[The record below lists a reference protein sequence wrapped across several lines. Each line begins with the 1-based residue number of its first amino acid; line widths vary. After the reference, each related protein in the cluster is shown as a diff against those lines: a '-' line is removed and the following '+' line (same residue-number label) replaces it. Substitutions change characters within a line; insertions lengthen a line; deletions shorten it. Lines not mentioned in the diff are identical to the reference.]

1 MYIVI
6 YKFQREF
13 EYVMAAQQVAI
24 RDGQDVLW
32 QIENEEFVPDG
43 ESDIDDFD
51 GSDFSEEE
59 EEEEEEVFWS
69 TAENEQ
75 SSEWTLSTPTSTS
88 SPQIRRRIAHKRQE
102 SPIIPISRTSCRPS
116 TLRSRQTYNWEKSFA
131 GRSLRA
137 FGGKQVVCNRHLNSD
152 SSALDCF
159 LQFVNTRVI
168 GFIVE
173 MTNLNATRK
182 LHTQSINNCTE
193 EKAWKAVDA
202 VEMYAFLGLVILMG
216 IIRLP
221 SIDMYWQKKSWILDV
236 SSFNKIMPR
245 SRFREIWHNLHFC
258 DEALAPDAED
268 PKKDKLYKIRGL
280 LNIILPLFET
290 CYTPGREIS
299 IDETLIPFKG
309 RISFRQCIKTKRAR
323 FGIKV
328 WVLAESST
336 GYVSR
341 LQIYTDLN
349 MMKNTRIKRP

>member
-51 GSDFSEEE
+51 GSDFSE

-216 IIRLP
+216 SSGLP
-221 SIDMYWQKKSWILDV
+221 
-236 SSFNKIMPR
+236 N
-245 SRFREIWHNLHFC
+245 
-258 DEALAPDAED
+258 
-268 PKKDKLYKIRGL
+268 
-280 LNIILPLFET
+280 
-290 CYTPGREIS
+290 
-299 IDETLIPFKG
+299 
-309 RISFRQCIKTKRAR
+309 
-323 FGIKV
+323 
-328 WVLAESST
+328 
-336 GYVSR
+336 
-341 LQIYTDLN
+341 LN
-349 MMKNTRIKRP
+349 MMKNTRIKDREKKSWAWKSNRVGRNTVPPYLLITYAHMGA